1 MTIRIFAIFFST
13 LIFAT
18 FAHAQEGTLERSD
31 WKKFF
36 DDYQAKGTIVVAA
49 ERQADRILSV
59 FDQARATKRYSPAS
73 TFKIPHTLFALDVGA
88 VRDEFQVFRWD
99 GIK

>member
-36 DDYQAKGTIVVAA
+36 DDYQAKGTIVVAD
-49 ERQADRILSV
+49 ERQALAYRDWETDRKSV
-59 FDQARATKRYSPAS
+59 
-73 TFKIPHTLFALDVGA
+73 V
-88 VRDEFQVFRWD
+88 
-99 GIK
+99 